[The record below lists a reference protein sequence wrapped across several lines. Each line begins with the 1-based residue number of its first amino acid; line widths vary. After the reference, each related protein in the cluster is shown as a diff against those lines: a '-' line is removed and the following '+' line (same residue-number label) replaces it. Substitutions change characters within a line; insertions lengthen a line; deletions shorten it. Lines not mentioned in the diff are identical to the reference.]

1 VTAAPQDQHL
11 QPEEDAM
18 RRIWKSITPLAL
30 TLALAGVLPGGLAV
44 TPALA
49 MGSSS
54 SSDNASDAKKMD
66 SDYAAGRQL
75 VEDGKY
81 AEAIPLL
88 EKAVAKDPK
97 NADALNY
104 LGYSNR
110 QLGNTDVALTHYKAA
125 LALEPRHRGANEYLG
140 ELYLILGDL
149 PKAQERLDVLDGA
162 CFFGCEE
169 YTELKNKI
177 AAYKAKLG
185 S

>member
-1 VTAAPQDQHL
+1 
-11 QPEEDAM
+11 M
-18 RRIWKSITPLAL
+18 RRIWKLITPFAL

-44 TPALA
+44 DPAYA
-49 MGSSS
+49 MGSS
-54 SSDNASDAKKMD
+54 ND
-66 SDYAAGRQL
+66 SDSKKAADPNYAAARQL

-81 AEAIPLL
+81 ADAIPLL
-88 EKAVAKDPK
+88 EQVVAKDPK

-110 QLGNTDVALTHYKAA
+110 KLGNTDAALTHYQAA

-149 PKAQERLDVLDGA
+149 PKAEERLKVLDGA

-169 YTELKNKI
+169 YTELKKAI
-177 AAYKAKLG
+177 AAYKTKVG